1 MGSDK
6 SEKILINK
14 NCIDMLISG
23 LKNIKI
29 SSREKSIKKEAEKM
43 LNLIEEELYKRNI
56 SLKQKILEKMKET
69 KSTDP
74 NMNANLYIL
83 YRNLDSGQISEE
95 QALELFKM
103 YVKME
108 PYDRTI

>member
-1 MGSDK
+1 MASDK
-6 SEKILINK
+6 SEKILICK

-29 SSREKSIKKEAEKM
+29 STKEKFTRKEAERI
-43 LNLIEEELYKRNI
+43 LNFLQEELNRNNV
-56 SLKQKILEKMKET
+56 SLKERILEKMKET

-74 NMNANLYIL
+74 SMNANLYIL
-83 YRNLDSGQISEE
+83 YRNLDSGQISEQ
-95 QALELFKM
+95 QALELFRM
-103 YVKME
+103 YVKIG

>member
-6 SEKILINK
+6 SEKILIDK
-14 NCIDMLISG
+14 NCINTLILE

-29 SSREKSIKKEAEKM
+29 STGEKSTRKAAEKM
-43 LNLIEEELYKRNI
+43 LNLIQGELDDSNI
-56 SLKQKILEKMKET
+56 SLKQRILEKMKET

-95 QALELFKM
+95 QALELFRM
-103 YVKME
+103 YVRIE
-108 PYDRTI
+108 PYNRTI

>member
-1 MGSDK
+1 MASDK
-6 SEKILINK
+6 SEKILIDK

-29 SSREKSIKKEAEKM
+29 STREKSTRKEVERI
-43 LNLIEEELYKRNI
+43 LNFLQEELNRNNI
-56 SLKQKILEKMKET
+56 SLKERIFEKMKET

-74 NMNANLYIL
+74 SMNANLYIL

-95 QALELFKM
+95 QALELFRM
-103 YVKME
+103 YVKIE